1 MKHYFLAVVDTVS
14 IPSPRAS
21 ANAVIMATSLPSL
34 SVLRLS
40 VRQVEKFSV
49 RYIRKQEMGRE
60 GPIQRGQILYS
71 LVFLSDFVHSSV
83 CILISEN
90 QRWAARK

>member
-1 MKHYFLAVVDTVS
+1 MAVARAPY
-14 IPSPRAS
+14 IPPYNPHP
-21 ANAVIMATSLPSL
+21 ANTQIMATSHLSL
-34 SVLRLS
+34 SIFRIS
-40 VRQVEKFSV
+40 VRQVEKLSV
-49 RYIRKQEMGRE
+49 RYISELEMGRE